1 METFTKVEPQNQR
14 ECRKC
19 HTKDCLVLIL
29 LYFHFVSDI
38 ILDTLL
44 EGYKIFKSLI
54 QN

>member
-1 METFTKVEPQNQR
+1 MEFWIRR

-19 HTKDCLVLIL
+19 LIKVCLLLIL

-44 EGYKIFKSLI
+44 EDYKIIKSLKL
-54 QN
+54 